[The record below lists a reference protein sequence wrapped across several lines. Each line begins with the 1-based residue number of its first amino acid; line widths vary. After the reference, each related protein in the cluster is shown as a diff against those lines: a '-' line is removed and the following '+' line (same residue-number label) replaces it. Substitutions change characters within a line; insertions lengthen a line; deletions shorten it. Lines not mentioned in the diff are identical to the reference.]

1 MAGRGVAGT
10 GSPVGRGGRG
20 AGANGTGRGGRA
32 GAGGIGTGRGA
43 GKKDEE
49 KKQAP
54 RDLFDDGED
63 WIDDEGAAPDVL
75 S

>member
-1 MAGRGVAGT
+1 MPAPAAPSAGVAAEA
-10 GSPVGRGGRG
+10 PADAVPG
-20 AGANGTGRGGRA
+20 AAAARA
-32 GAGGIGTGRGA
+32 PAASAPAAGK